1 MTGPYFH
8 DGSVASLEAAVRI
21 MAKAQLGRA
30 LGDTEVHEIL
40 AFLGGLT
47 GPLPENFATAPVLP
61 AER

>member
-8 DGSVASLEAAVRI
+8 DGSVGSLETAVRI
-21 MAKAQLGRA
+21 MAKVQLGVTI
-30 LGDTEVHEIL
+30 GDEEARDIV
-40 AFLGGLT
+40 AFLTSLT